1 MGLIRVILCLIFPP
15 LAVLDKGCGSI
26 LLVSILTA
34 LGWVPGVLAA
44 LVISSKQRLKVV
56 VIGPNGELCEVAQR
70 PAGGVGTLVLAIVLF
85 AIVVSAISSNR
96 DVFQTRRNDGAA
108 PMSSPSTGQNSRPK
122 AGLRAGPKPEVENSA
137 KEPAVSPTPPP
148 LRGVPAPSQEAPPQT
163 HKELP
168 DSASFEGM
176 ALPATRVTTD
186 EISLL
191 NEAGKETVIPSGSV
205 IEITRRGD
213 KGTLTMTIN
222 GALFVGHESRLLG
235 KTK

>member
-1 MGLIRVILCLIFPP
+1 
-15 LAVLDKGCGSI
+15 
-26 LLVSILTA
+26 
-34 LGWVPGVLAA
+34 
-44 LVISSKQRLKVV
+44 
-56 VIGPNGELCEVAQR
+56 
-70 PAGGVGTLVLAIVLF
+70 
-85 AIVVSAISSNR
+85 
-96 DVFQTRRNDGAA
+96 
-108 PMSSPSTGQNSRPK
+108 
-122 AGLRAGPKPEVENSA
+122 
-137 KEPAVSPTPPP
+137 
-148 LRGVPAPSQEAPPQT
+148 
-163 HKELP
+163 
-168 DSASFEGM
+168 M